1 MESLKQKKDFDEIIK
16 EGPVLIDFYADWCGP
31 CKMMEPI
38 MDELAEEHKELKF
51 LKVNTDMFM
60 SIARDYKIM
69 TIPSFKIFEKGKI
82 IKETTGFMT
91 KEEFEKFLEQ

>member
-1 MESLKQKKDFDEIIK
+1 MESLKQKSEFEELIK
-16 EGPVLIDFYADWCGP
+16 EGPILVDFYADWCGP

-38 MDELAEEHKELKF
+38 MDEIAEEHKELKF
-51 LKVNTDMFM
+51 IKVNTDMFM

-69 TIPSFKIFEKGKI
+69 TIPAFKIFERGKV

-91 KEEFEKFLEQ
+91 KDEFEKFLEQ

>member
-1 MESLKQKKDFDEIIK
+1 MESLKQKIEFDEIIK
-16 EGPVLIDFYADWCGP
+16 EGPVLVDFYADWCGP

-38 MDELAEEHKELKF
+38 MDEVAEEHKKLKF
-51 LKVNTDMFM
+51 IKVNTDMFM

-69 TIPSFKIFEKGKI
+69 TIPAFKIFARGKV

-91 KEEFEKFLEQ
+91 KDEFEKFLEQ